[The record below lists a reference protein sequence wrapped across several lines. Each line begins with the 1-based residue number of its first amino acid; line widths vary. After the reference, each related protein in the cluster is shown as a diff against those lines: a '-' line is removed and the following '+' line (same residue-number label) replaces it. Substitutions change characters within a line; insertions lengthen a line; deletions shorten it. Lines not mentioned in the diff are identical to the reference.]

1 MGGTSMAGGKASIF
15 GTFIGA
21 LIIALLQEGILALGF
36 SISYQYVLTGLI
48 VLIAVIIDSKKN
60 IKSV

>member
-21 LIIALLQEGILALGF
+21 LIIALLQEGILALDF
-36 SISYQYVLTGLI
+36 LFLT
-48 VLIAVIIDSKKN
+48 N
-60 IKSV
+60 MF